1 MNGQVATR
9 LIIGLLGV
17 LLGACGGR
25 WGAPERAPGSALQVA
40 SGKLSAPQLAELD
53 KVGVGEVWVEA
64 GEVTWEAGQP
74 KIEQKLTFEPPRR
87 LGVTLVVR
95 GVWPATVDPEAGT
108 DLLRELNQLRTASEA
123 VGLFPNG
130 FHLDFVPTGE
140 VDGPAEVLKA
150 VRKGLDKELLL
161 SVAVPREMLE
171 HSDLHRL
178 VAPADFLVV
187 MMYGQRP
194 EEAEIPRAWDFQQV
208 ELTAKA
214 VEELGKPYLAGVSI
228 LGSTTLVERD
238 RVLMSTTEVGL
249 GDLVR
254 APGLVVEHG
263 FTLEGIDRQVYS
275 FRAEQPTRVGP
286 LTVTSGQRVRL
297 VRSST
302 PHMEELARLFGTWTL
317 PNRLGELYVRMP
329 GPGEATGLQVENL
342 VNALGPA
349 PVMPNPEVIL
359 ESLPPSRKALR
370 MRITL
375 QNQAPEPTDL
385 GFVDHNYVELVA
397 SDAFWDE
404 VDAGEFPRFDLLK
417 KDRSGEMR
425 RSLQSPNVLR
435 LYVPLLEGGG
445 RFETGVLELQPTD
458 VDPRIL
464 VGANFLVPSGRSAS
478 FGPREWRLGQ

>member
-1 MNGQVATR
+1 MKIRIPPSALGA
-9 LIIGLLGV
+9 LLGV
-17 LLGACGGR
+17 VLMACGGG
-25 WGAPERAPGSALQVA
+25 WGSPERAPGSALEVA
-40 SGKLSAPQLAELD
+40 SGKLSAPQLAELE

-64 GEVTWEAGQP
+64 GELTWDGGRP
-74 KIEQKLTFEPPRR
+74 MIEETITFEPPRR

-95 GVWPATVDPEAGT
+95 GSWPATLDPEVGE
-108 DLLRELNQLRTASEA
+108 DLLGALNQLRTAAEA
-123 VGLFPNG
+123 EGLFANG
-130 FHLDFVPTGE
+130 FHLDLVPLGE
-140 VDGPAEVLKA
+140 LAGPGAVLKA
-150 VRKGLDKELLL
+150 LRKGLEKELLL
-161 SVAVPREMLE
+161 SVSIPRELLE
-171 HSDLHRL
+171 HSDLRRL
-178 VAPADFLVV
+178 VAPVDFLVV
-187 MMYGQRP
+187 MLYGQRP
-194 EEAEIPRAWDFQQV
+194 GEVEAPRAWDFQQV
-208 ELTAKA
+208 EQTAKA
-214 VEELGKPYLAGVSI
+214 VEDLGKPYLAGVSI
-228 LGSTTLVERD
+228 LGSTTLLERD
-238 RVLMSTTEVGL
+238 QVLKSTTEVGL

-254 APGLVVEHG
+254 APGLAVEHG

-275 FRAEQPTRVGP
+275 FRAEQPTRVGS

-302 PHMEELARLFGTWTL
+302 PHMEELARLFGSRAL
-317 PNRLGELYVRMP
+317 PHRLGELYVRMP
-329 GPGEATGLQVENL
+329 GPTEVTGLAVENL

-359 ESLPPSRKALR
+359 ESLPPSRRALR

-385 GFVDHNYVELVA
+385 GFVDHNFVELVA

-404 VDAGEFPRFDLLK
+404 VDAGDFPRFDLLK
-417 KDRSGEMR
+417 KDRSGELR

-458 VDPRIL
+458 IDPRIL